1 MNESSSKSPP
11 VETNEKGHTCKH
23 GVKTK
28 KLKKGKKSKTLCEDP
43 IMEARKIEA
52 SRLVPMY
59 EVEEMVRFAS
69 EDGMQWIHGVI
80 RKVILPGKPGNSLDN
95 PHVKVVYLIE
105 HRDDLEHVAFS
116 EVGEG
121 LIDQSLRGQENP
133 RFRMES
139 TPRKPRRQCT
149 S

>member
-1 MNESSSKSPP
+1 M
-11 VETNEKGHTCKH
+11 
-23 GVKTK
+23 KTK
-28 KLKKGKKSKTLCEDP
+28 KLEKGKKRKTLCEDP

-59 EVEEMVRFAS
+59 EVGEMMRFAS

-80 RKVILPGKPGNSLDN
+80 RQAILPGEPGNSLDN
-95 PHVKVVYLIE
+95 PYAKVVYLIE
-105 HRDDLEHVAFS
+105 HRDELERVVFS

-121 LIDQSLRGQENP
+121 LVDQSLRGQENP

-139 TPRKPRRQCT
+139 TPGKPRDPKT
-149 S
+149 TLVV